1 MIFLFVYLISVVVCF
16 FLIFIDN
23 GMETNIDK
31 KIKLHQGLILS
42 LIPIINVIVIVVGVL
57 SIYKRKTGVDLFQ
70 DIFNKMNN
78 WFMNGGK

>member
-31 KIKLHQGLILS
+31 KTKLHQGLILS
-42 LIPIINVIVIVVGVL
+42 LIPIINVIVIVAGVL
-57 SIYKRKTGVDLFQ
+57 SIYERKTGVDLFQ